1 MLVASRILTRFL
13 EAAVT
18 SQCPVTICTASRF
31 EATGIIH
38 TFDWQWIEFQPLSHA
53 SIEDGQPMM
62 FLMAISQ
69 IENICFHVANE
80 RMETLRKFGAL
91 QDKMDQSEETL

>member
-38 TFDWQWIEFQPLSHA
+38 TFDWQWVEFQPLNQNV
-53 SIEDGQPMM
+53 IEDGQPMM

-69 IENICFHVANE
+69 IENICFNVAND
-80 RMETLRKFGAL
+80 RMDMLRRFGPL
-91 QDKMDQSEETL
+91 QDKMEQSEETL